1 MRVGVIDVFGQD
13 YIRTARAKGLGE
25 GKVVMKHALRNSL
38 LPIINFP
45 KTNRTNYTIRQSR
58 LQ

>member
-25 GKVVMKHALRNSL
+25 GKVVMKH
-38 LPIINFP
+38 
-45 KTNRTNYTIRQSR
+45 
-58 LQ
+58 